1 MLYGYARVSTSG
13 QAKDGNSIEQ
23 QEKLLRDAGAVEV
36 YADSFTG
43 TKLDRPQFSILLTKL
58 KEGDTL
64 IVTKL
69 DRIARSMTD
78 GSRLITDLINRKIT
92 VNILNIG
99 VMDSTPSSRLIRNI
113 FLSFAEFERDMI
125 IERTQEGKAIAK
137 TKAGFREGRPKKNTP
152 EQLRH
157 AVELLENHT
166 YNDVSAMTRISKSTL
181 QRAKREMNALAL

>member
-99 VMDSTPSSRLIRNI
+99 VMDSTPSSKLIRNI

-157 AVELLENHT
+157 AVELLEKHT
-166 YNDVSAMTRISKSTL
+166 YNDVSTMTRISKSTL
-181 QRAKREMNALAL
+181 QRAKREINALTV

>member
-1 MLYGYARVSTSG
+1 LLYGYARVSTSG

-99 VMDSTPSSRLIRNI
+99 VMDSTPSSKLIRNI

-157 AVELLENHT
+157 AVELLEKHT
-166 YNDVSAMTRISKSTL
+166 YNDVSTMTRISKSTL
-181 QRAKREMNALAL
+181 QRAKREINALTV